1 MSTENDTG
9 LVAARVWTLM
19 ADLVLSNVRRRE
31 ASEQLG
37 LSFAKLRVLR
47 RITSPSI
54 PMGELAARADVDP
67 PYLTLIV
74 DDLERRG
81 LVVREEHPTDR
92 RAKVV
97 SLTTEGRDV
106 ATIAE
111 SILNRPPSPLL
122 ELPSEDLATMERILL
137 STRQSAQQ

>member
-1 MSTENDTG
+1 
-9 LVAARVWTLM
+9 
-19 ADLVLSNVRRRE
+19 
-31 ASEQLG
+31 
-37 LSFAKLRVLR
+37 
-47 RITSPSI
+47 
-54 PMGELAARADVDP
+54 MGELAARADVDP